1 MGHVA
6 DTCQITSHD
15 DSGSYDSGDSEVKMT
30 RPVTSALRRPRRR
43 SKTRS
48 GASPKE
54 AARRLANRREPA
66 SWIGPGIGMSRDG
79 RRGLAWFYFGTG
91 KSPDQMENPE
101 T

>member
-15 DSGSYDSGDSEVKMT
+15 DSGSYDGDDSEVKMM
-30 RPVTSALRRPRRR
+30 RLVTGTLRRPRRR

-66 SWIGPGIGMSRDG
+66 SWIGPGTGTSRDG
-79 RRGLAWFYFGTG
+79 RRGLAWFNFGTS
-91 KSPDQMENPE
+91 KPPDPVENPG